1 MAEIKKKVVLQ
12 GTTQLV
18 QGVES
23 KIYSVRGMRV
33 MFSHD
38 LAELYGI
45 ETKVLLQAVRR
56 NLDRFPEDFQF
67 SLTNQEFTLLR
78 SQTVT
83 SSWGGTRYSPMA
95 FSEQGVAMLSSVL
108 RSPEAVAVNIQI
120 MRTFVRLRDM
130 LSEHADLKRKLN
142 ALEKK
147 YDENFSMVFDA
158 IHQLMDEPTPSAY
171 SRRRIGFT
179 KDIKVTKDKK

>member
-1 MAEIKKKVVLQ
+1 MAELKKPPAKRVVLK

-56 NLDRFPEDFQF
+56 NLERFPDDFQF
-67 SLTNQEFTLLR
+67 SLTNQEFTILR

-83 SSWGGTRYSPMA
+83 SKLPGEEARGGLRYSPMA
-95 FSEQGVAMLSSVL
+95 FTEQGVAMLSSVL
-108 RSPEAVAVNIQI
+108 RSPEAIAVNIQI
-120 MRTFVRLRDM
+120 MRTFVRL
-130 LSEHADLKRKLN
+130 LSILAEHEDLKRQL
-142 ALEKK
+142 ATLERK
-147 YDENFSMVFDA
+147 YDGHFKAVFDA
-158 IHQLMDEPTPSAY
+158 IKELMTPPEPVKKK
-171 SRRRIGFT
+171 RIGFIQ
-179 KDIKVTKDKK
+179 D

>member
-1 MAEIKKKVVLQ
+1 MVEPKKKVELA

-18 QGVES
+18 DGIES
-23 KIYSVRGMRV
+23 KIYSVRGSRI

-56 NLDRFPEDFQF
+56 NLDRFPSDFQF
-67 SLTNQEFTLLR
+67 SLTNQEFTILR

-83 SSWGGTRYSPMA
+83 SSWGGTRYAPMA
-95 FSEQGVAMLSSVL
+95 FTEQGVAMLSSVL

-120 MRTFVRLRDM
+120 MRTFVRLRSM
-130 LSEHADLKRKLN
+130 LAEHEDLKRQL
-142 ALEKK
+142 ATMERK
-147 YDENFSMVFDA
+147 YDGHFKAVFDA
-158 IHQLMDEPTPSAY
+158 IRDLMTPPELPKK
-171 SRRRIGFT
+171 RRIGF
-179 KDIKVTKDKK
+179 IQE